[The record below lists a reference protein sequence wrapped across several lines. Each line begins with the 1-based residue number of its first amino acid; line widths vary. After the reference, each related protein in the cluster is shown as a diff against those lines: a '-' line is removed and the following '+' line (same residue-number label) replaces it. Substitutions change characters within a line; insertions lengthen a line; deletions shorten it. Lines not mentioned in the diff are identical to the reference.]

1 MVFSPPFLIDKVI
14 LCIHYLPLM
23 KTATKSSAIYEIL
36 FNKIIHGEYPI
47 NSRLREEELAE
58 AHNVS
63 RTPVREALRD
73 LEKDGLIEMLT
84 NRDTRVVGLTVDDVE
99 EVFQIRKV
107 LETLALRFAIQNL
120 SIGRL
125 QEIRSEISRI
135 SESEDFL
142 EHERVDA
149 KLHNYIIEASNKK
162 RMLAILRQLFRL
174 IQRFR
179 QLGFKD
185 RKVRTQATQDHLA
198 LIDALVFRDLAKAE
212 EILGRHIE
220 RSKINAIASIMGT

>member
-1 MVFSPPFLIDKVI
+1 
-14 LCIHYLPLM
+14 M
-23 KTATKSSAIYEIL
+23 KTITKSNAIYETL
-36 FNKIIHGEYPI
+36 FNKIIHGDYPI
-47 NSRLREEELAE
+47 NTRLREEELAE
-58 AHNVS
+58 THQVS

-107 LETLALRFAIQNL
+107 LEILALRFSIHNL
-120 SIGRL
+120 SIGGL

-135 SESEDFL
+135 SESDDYL
-142 EHERVDA
+142 EHEKVDA
-149 KLHNYIIEASNKK
+149 RLHNYIIEGSNKK
-162 RMLAILRQLFRL
+162 RLLAILKQLFRL

-185 RKVRTQATQDHLA
+185 KKVRTQATQDHLE
-198 LIDALVFRDLAKAE
+198 LIDALVFRDLVKAE
-212 EILGRHIE
+212 EVLEKHIE
-220 RSKINAIASIMGT
+220 RSKIDAIASVMQG

>member
-1 MVFSPPFLIDKVI
+1 
-14 LCIHYLPLM
+14 M
-23 KTATKSSAIYEIL
+23 KTITKSNAIYETL
-36 FNKIIHGEYPI
+36 FNSIIHGEYPI
-47 NSRLREEELAE
+47 NARLREEELAE
-58 AHNVS
+58 AHQMS

-84 NRDTRVVGLTVDDVE
+84 SRDTRVVGLTVDDVE

-107 LETLALRFAIQNL
+107 LEILALRFSIHSL
-120 SIGRL
+120 SIGGL

-135 SESEDFL
+135 SESDDYL
-142 EHERVDA
+142 EHEKVDA

-162 RMLAILRQLFRL
+162 RLLAILKQLFRL

-185 RKVRTQATQDHLA
+185 RNVRAQATQDHLE
-198 LIDALVFRDLAKAE
+198 LIDALVFRDLARAE
-212 EILGRHIE
+212 ELLEKHIE
-220 RSKINAIASIMGT
+220 RSKIDAIASILQG